1 MGPEKIFFVCKYVE
15 MSSSSTVFGEGWQP
29 DLLRRAGDRAEEP
42 QAAALVVDLAGGARQ
57 RDGHEDGLMELPL
70 PGLHR
75 HDPAHLHG
83 PTERR
88 LHQHRLGLST
98 QLLFL
103 RVEER

>member
-1 MGPEKIFFVCKYVE
+1 
-15 MSSSSTVFGEGWQP
+15 
-29 DLLRRAGDRAEEP
+29 
-42 QAAALVVDLAGGARQ
+42 
-57 RDGHEDGLMELPL
+57 MELPL

-98 QLLFL
+98 QRLFL
-103 RVEER
+103 RVKEK